1 MMLTVDDFMQLAP
14 TARRSLV
21 EDLVPA
27 YNLLLPIWA
36 IDTPMRVAHFL
47 AQTCHETAHFTT
59 LVEIGAMKRPY
70 ASFWGRGAIQLTH
83 ESNYAQM
90 GQRLG
95 LQLVRE
101 PELVSTPGL
110 GTMVACMYW
119 ADHSLNRWADEDDA
133 IAIGRAINRGSATSD
148 KPAYGEEERVALTK
162 HAKALLGAEQI
173 PSAPFAPPDG
183 PMDGDQV
190 QDALHKLGYY
200 NGPADGIIG
209 PETRKAIKAFQQDQG
224 LRADSI
230 AGPKTQAK
238 LRAKLYG
245 NSRS

>member
-59 LVEIGAMKRPY
+59 LVEIAAGSKEYAPY
-70 ASFWGRGAIQLTH
+70 FGRGVIQLTW
-83 ESNYAQM
+83 ESGYAKM
-90 GQRLG
+90 GQRLS
-95 LQLVRE
+95 LPLVKD

-119 ADHSLNRWADEDDA
+119 TDHSLNRWADEDNA
-133 IAIGRAINRGSATSD
+133 IAIGRAINRGSAHSD
-148 KPAYGEEERVALTK
+148 KEAYGEEERAALTK
-162 HAKALLGAEQI
+162 HAKALLGAEQM
-173 PSAPFAPPDG
+173 PSVAPTPPAG
-183 PMDGDQV
+183 PMDGEEV
-190 QDALHKLGYY
+190 QQALHNLGYY
-200 NGPADGIIG
+200 SGEIDGIVSV
-209 PETRKAIKAFQQDQG
+209 ETRKAIKAFQQDMG
-224 LRADSI
+224 LKADSI
-230 AGPKTQAK
+230 AGEKTQAK

-245 NSRS
+245 NIRS